1 MGAPP
6 QKHCDTGAKMPL
18 ITLKNIPK
26 SGIFA
31 TAHDPQT
38 GCIHGCITL
47 DHLAEKLQEEL
58 CRMTN
63 TSKQAV
69 AAVCG
74 GHQLV
79 ETCNTLVIEVSYLER
94 VDGVTYEDHKRIASG
109 LGELANTTL
118 NKKYPIEVHI
128 TKPLIPHE
136 NVRWET
142 K

>member
-1 MGAPP
+1 
-6 QKHCDTGAKMPL
+6 MPL

-38 GCIHGCITL
+38 GCIHGRITL

-63 TSKQAV
+63 TSKHAV

-79 ETCNTLVIEVSYLER
+79 EACNTLIIEVSYLER
-94 VDGVTYEDHKRIASG
+94 VDGVTYEDHKRIARE

-118 NKKYPIEVHI
+118 NHKYPIKVHI
-128 TKPLIPHE
+128 NKLLIPHE
-136 NVRWET
+136 NVHWKT